1 MTTTTIALL
10 LLGFGLAAW
19 LCRARGKAMAFV
31 RSASGRPIPCPPITA
46 GTSLCGPWSR
56 L

>member
-19 LCRARGKAMAFV
+19 LAARGKAMAFV
-31 RSASGRPIPCPPITA
+31 RSGDGRPH
-46 GTSLCGPWSR
+46 SLPAYHGWYDALWALVPA
-56 L
+56 